1 MNWSAMAATTLEAMG
16 EPVAFFRNGHEILET
31 SGIYRNQQQ
40 LKRSKNK
47 SLRVVDADVV
57 TVPFSDLV
65 QSGDEVQV
73 NGLTM
78 FVAGKPKRDGSGGM
92 VVRLAKGDSKQTNTD
107 RFDR

>member
-1 MNWSAMAATTLEAMG
+1 MAAITLEAMG
-16 EPVAFFRNGHEILET
+16 EPVAFFRNGHEILKT
-31 SGIYRNQQQ
+31 SGVYRNQQQ

-47 SLRVVDADVV
+47 SLRVMDADVV

-65 QSGDEVQV
+65 QSGDEVRV
-73 NGLTM
+73 NGLIM

-92 VVRLAKGDSKQTNTD
+92 IARLASGESKQKSTD